1 MNNDQNK
8 IDIPK
13 LVILLVIFV
22 ILGTIIGF
30 VVGFGISSLSS
41 RGMFSRWELISSGNI
56 VPENI
61 LHADSNTVW
70 VETAQGEM
78 YFHQIN
84 CPATNTDC
92 ETWKQ
97 EIQVNRFNNTGK
109 PPQDNEG
116 CAARVSTRPKAPP
129 SNSIQCVYASRVNV
143 TKDRFTYYA
152 LTTNHEVLYWRTPT
166 ENESLSIRNIFVPM
180 GFFAGLLVGTAV
192 AIRKKGQYKEVLID
206 LIYLFT
212 SMFLSAIIGSLVGLI
227 AGIGI
232 LILQESAIF
241 VSWER
246 LDSPY
251 KFQQIDA
258 SSFSKV
264 IAKSFE
270 GKTFRL
276 NCSAEDCEWLEIQ
289 EPPNIIYDEVMSKKG
304 PSCQLSDWST
314 PKDPPGKVVE
324 CVFTSWAAGEGA
336 GVDYYVLLDDGK
348 VWHWRQRS
356 DAFGSLYFIF
366 ISIFAGAVL
375 GSVVG
380 MSIFII
386 RKKKNAHLSLQS

>member
-8 IDIPK
+8 IDIPR
-13 LVILLVIFV
+13 LVILMVIFV
-22 ILGTIIGF
+22 ILGTITGF
-30 VVGFGISSLSS
+30 VVGFGVSSLSS
-41 RGMFSRWELISSGNI
+41 RGMFSRWELIPSGNI

-61 LHADSNTVW
+61 LYADSNTVW

-78 YFHQIN
+78 YFHKIN

-92 ETWKQ
+92 ETWKK
-97 EIQVNRFNNTGK
+97 EIQVSRFNNTEK
-109 PPQDNEG
+109 PSRDNED
-116 CAARVSTRPKAPP
+116 CAPRVSIHPKAPP
-129 SNSIQCVYASRVNV
+129 SNSIQCVYASRVNI

-166 ENESLSIRNIFVPM
+166 ENESLRIRNLFTPI
-180 GFFAGLLVGTAV
+180 GYFAGLLFGTGV
-192 AIRKKGQYKEVLID
+192 AIRKKDQYKQVLVD

-212 SMFLSAIIGSLVGLI
+212 SMFLFSILGSLVGLV
-227 AGIGI
+227 AGFGI
-232 LILQESAIF
+232 LILQGSNTF
-241 VSWER
+241 VSWQR

-276 NCSAEDCEWLEIQ
+276 NCDAEDCEWVETQ
-289 EPPNIIYDEVMSKKG
+289 ETPDIIYDEVTSKKG
-304 PSCQLSDWST
+304 PSCQLSEWST

-324 CVFTSWAAGEGA
+324 CVFTSWAAGEGT

-366 ISIFAGAVL
+366 ISIVTGAIL
-375 GSVVG
+375 GSLVV
-380 MSIFII
+380 MSVFII
-386 RKKKNAHLSLQS
+386 RKKKNAHLTL